1 MSQVTPDPSGMVET
15 SEVFNA
21 ESQGQDKGAPAF

>member
-1 MSQVTPDPSGMVET
+1 MSQVTRDHLRMVET

-21 ESQGQDKGAPAF
+21 ECQGQDKDAF